1 MPSQTPLTQ
10 SPTPPFSKF
19 CVLRLMEADGGD
31 ILGMEEA
38 CDGPSLGSK
47 RPHEG
52 VHLSN
57 LLCGKMYSDML
68 WNFWELFGNLA

>member
-1 MPSQTPLTQ
+1 
-10 SPTPPFSKF
+10 
-19 CVLRLMEADGGD
+19 MEADGGD